1 MIRHIIFDIGN
12 VLADFCW
19 KEMLRDRGL
28 EEDMID
34 RIGRASVDTPLW
46 YEFDRG
52 VWTAEELMQAFI
64 EKDPEIEAQLHL
76 AFDDVHGM
84 VKIRD
89 YAIDWVKE
97 LKDKGYHVWYLS
109 NFSRKAEVECADS
122 LAFLPYMDGGILSYR
137 EKLVKPDPAIYRLLL
152 ERYALTPEEC
162 VFIDDTAKNID
173 AARAL
178 GIRGIVFTGKTQA
191 QAALRALGVA

>member
-52 VWTAEELMQAFI
+52 VWTAEELMRAFI
-64 EKDPEIEAQLHL
+64 EKDSEIEAQLHL

-152 ERYALTPEEC
+152 ERYALPPEEC

-178 GIRGIVFTGKTQA
+178 GIRGIVFTDKTQA
-191 QAALRALGVA
+191 QEALRALGVA